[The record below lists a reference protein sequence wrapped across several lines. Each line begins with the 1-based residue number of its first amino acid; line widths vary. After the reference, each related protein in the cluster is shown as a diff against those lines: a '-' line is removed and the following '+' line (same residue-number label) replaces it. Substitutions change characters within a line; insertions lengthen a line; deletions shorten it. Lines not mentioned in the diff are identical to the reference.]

1 MNIINNLYRRLITE
15 KDRLGAIVL
24 RTPTTAQE
32 LSTRDRYERVM
43 KILWRRYD
51 YGMDDVMEEYRAQ
64 DHIDEVIEID
74 RRTSGRK

>member
-43 KILWRRYD
+43 KILWRRYA
-51 YGMDDVMEEYRAQ
+51 YGMDDVMDEYRAQ